1 MSESDQKHIS
11 YSELK
16 TWNDCPYKRKLI
28 YGDKVQLFTG
38 NLYTIFGTAIH
49 AACEKGFTEGLDAE
63 QRKELFLKTF
73 EQEITK
79 INLDEQSLKT
89 GSVEE
94 FKQQGLSLAEEATV
108 EAKKYFD
115 GWEVFSAEELLYQPT
130 VKENYNFKGYVDLIL
145 KKGEQY
151 ALIDWKTC
159 SWGWDAQKKSDK
171 MTVYQLSLYKEFFSK
186 KYNVNLKNIE
196 TFFILLKRT
205 AKKNKVEVVPV
216 TNGQKRIDNSVKLL
230 TDAITNIQKGMV
242 IKNRLSCEYC
252 EFKKTEYC
260 K

>member
-1 MSESDQKHIS
+1 MSNADQKHIS

-28 YGDKVQLFTG
+28 YGDKIQLFNG
-38 NLYTIFGTAIH
+38 SIYTIFGTAIH
-49 AACEKGFTEGLDAE
+49 AACEKGFTEGLDAN

-73 EQEITK
+73 DEELVK
-79 INLDEQSLKT
+79 IKLDEQSLKVGT
-89 GSVEE
+89 VDE
-94 FKQQGLSLAEEATV
+94 FKQQGLSLAEEATE
-108 EAKKYFD
+108 EAKKHFD
-115 GWEVFSAEELLYQPT
+115 GWEVFAAEELLYQPT

-145 KKGEQY
+145 KKGDKY

-159 SWGWDAQKKSDK
+159 SWGWDTQKKSDK

-186 KYNVNLKNIE
+186 KYNVDLKNIE

-230 TDAITNIQKGMV
+230 TDAITNIQNGLV